1 MPADKNTKEKIFHE
15 IELLPENE
23 QQTVLGI
30 VENYIHNQADE
41 TEWKQLS
48 QAWRTRIEQ
57 SLKQANEGQFI
68 LNEDAVA
75 YIRKKY
81 GLNNG

>member
-1 MPADKNTKEKIFHE
+1 MYSDKNTKEKILQE
-15 IELLPENE
+15 IASLPENE
-23 QQTVLGI
+23 QQTVFGI
-30 VENYIHNQADE
+30 VENYIHSQAYE
-41 TEWKQLS
+41 TEWNQLS
-48 QAWRTRIEQ
+48 LAWRTRIEQ
-57 SLKQANEGQFI
+57 SLKQADEGQFI

>member
-1 MPADKNTKEKIFHE
+1 MYFNKNTKEKIFSE
-15 IELLPENE
+15 IESLPENE

-30 VENYIHNQADE
+30 VENYIHSQADE
-41 TEWKQLS
+41 TEWNQLPQAWKTRIQESLS
-48 QAWRTRIEQ
+48 QAD
-57 SLKQANEGQFI
+57 EGKFI

-81 GLNNG
+81 GLNG

>member
-1 MPADKNTKEKIFHE
+1 MHADKEIKEKILRE
-15 IELLPENE
+15 IASLPEDE

-30 VENYIHNQADE
+30 VENYLHNQADE
-41 TEWKQLS
+41 TEWHQLP
-48 QAWRTRIEQ
+48 QAWKTRIEE
-57 SLKQANEGQFI
+57 SLKQADEGKFI

-81 GLNNG
+81 DLNG

>member
-1 MPADKNTKEKIFHE
+1 MPANKKIKETILHE

-30 VENYIHNQADE
+30 VENYLHSQADE
-41 TEWKQLS
+41 TEWSQLPL
-48 QAWRTRIEQ
+48 AWKIRIEQ
-57 SLKQANEGQFI
+57 SLKQADEGQFI

-81 GLNNG
+81 RPND

>member
-1 MPADKNTKEKIFHE
+1 MYSDKNIKEKIFHE
-15 IELLPENE
+15 IELLPESE

-41 TEWKQLS
+41 TEWNQLP

-57 SLKQANEGQFI
+57 SLKQADEGQFI

-75 YIRKKY
+75 YIRKKH
-81 GLNNG
+81 GLND

>member
-1 MPADKNTKEKIFHE
+1 MHSGKKTKDKILNE
-15 IELLPENE
+15 IESLTENQ

-30 VENYIHNQADE
+30 VENYIHSQANE
-41 TEWKQLS
+41 TEWNELP
-48 QAWRTRIEQ
+48 QAWKTRIEQ
-57 SLKQANEGQFI
+57 SLKQADEGKFI

-81 GLNNG
+81 GLNG

>member
-1 MPADKNTKEKIFHE
+1 MYSDKNTKEKILQE
-15 IELLPENE
+15 IDSLPENE

-30 VENYIHNQADE
+30 VENYIHSQADE
-41 TEWKQLS
+41 TEWNLLP
-48 QAWRTRIEQ
+48 QAWRIRIEQ
-57 SLKQANEGQFI
+57 SLKQADEGKFI

-81 GLNNG
+81 GLNG

>member
-1 MPADKNTKEKIFHE
+1 MYSDKKTKEKIFSE
-15 IELLPENE
+15 IESLPENE

-30 VENYIHNQADE
+30 VENYIHSQADE
-41 TEWKQLS
+41 TEWNQIP
-48 QAWRTRIEQ
+48 QAWKKRIEL
-57 SLKQANEGQFI
+57 SLKQADKGQFI

-81 GLNNG
+81 GLNG

>member
-1 MPADKNTKEKIFHE
+1 MYTDNNTKDKILKE

-30 VENYIHNQADE
+30 VENYLHSQADE
-41 TEWKQLS
+41 TEWNQLP
-48 QAWRTRIEQ
+48 QAWKTRIEE
-57 SLKQANEGQFI
+57 SLKQADEGKFI

-81 GLNNG
+81 GLNG